1 MATSARES
9 TILEG
14 KTALVT
20 GGSSG
25 IGFETAKVLRDNG
38 ARIAVTGRDAAK
50 LEAARK
56 ALGGDAIA
64 IRADIRK
71 MDDLDRMQSE
81 IGTSF
86 GTLDILFANA
96 GVAFN
101 TPLGKTDE
109 AMYHR
114 LMDVNVKG
122 TFFTAQS
129 VLPLMTQG
137 ASIILNTS
145 WLNQIGTPKKALLS
159 ASKAAVRSFAR
170 VMSAELLD
178 RAIRVNC
185 VSPGTIETPI
195 HRGPDETDAHFQA
208 YVARIGEQVPAG
220 RIGKPADIAAAV
232 LFLASDA
239 SRYML
244 GAEMVIDGG
253 RAEL

>member
-1 MATSARES
+1 M
-9 TILEG
+9 LDG

-25 IGFETAKVLRDNG
+25 IGFETARVLQENG
-38 ARIAVTGRDAAK
+38 ARVAITGRDAAK
-50 LEAARK
+50 LDAAVRM
-56 ALGGDAIA
+56 LGGDAIA
-64 IRADIRK
+64 IQADVSK
-71 MDDLDRMQSE
+71 LDDLDRMQSE
-81 IGTSF
+81 IGASF

-101 TPLGKTDE
+101 TPLGQTDE
-109 AMYHR
+109 EMYHR

-122 TFFTAQS
+122 TFFSVQS
-129 VLPLMTQG
+129 VLPLLNKG

-170 VMSAELLD
+170 VMSAELVG

-195 HRGPDETDAHFQA
+195 HRGPDETDEHFRA

-220 RIGKPADIAAAV
+220 RMGKPDDIAAAV

-239 SRYML
+239 SSYML

>member
-1 MATSARES
+1 M
-9 TILEG
+9 LDG

-25 IGFETAKVLRDNG
+25 IGFETARVLRENG
-38 ARIAVTGRDAAK
+38 ARIAMTGRDATK

-56 ALGGDAIA
+56 TLGGDTIA
-64 IRADIRK
+64 IQADVSK
-71 MDDLDRMQSE
+71 LDDLDRMQSE
-81 IGTSF
+81 IGASF

-122 TFFTAQS
+122 TFFSVQT
-129 VLPLMTQG
+129 VLPLLNNG

-170 VMSAELLD
+170 VMSAELVE

-195 HRGPDETDAHFQA
+195 HRGPDETDEHFRA
-208 YVARIGEQVPAG
+208 YVARIGEQVPIG
-220 RIGKPADIAAAV
+220 RMGNPGDIAAAV

-239 SRYML
+239 SNYML

>member
-1 MATSARES
+1 M
-9 TILEG
+9 LEG

-25 IGFETAKVLRDNG
+25 IGFASAKMLKDNG
-38 ARIAVTGRDAAK
+38 ARVAITGTNMDKLKLARDK
-50 LEAARK
+50 L
-56 ALGGDAIA
+56 GDDAFAIQ
-64 IRADIRK
+64 ADISK
-71 MDDLDRMQSE
+71 LDDLNRTRSE
-81 IGTSF
+81 LQHAF
-86 GTLDILFANA
+86 GKLDILFANA

-109 AMYHR
+109 TMYYR
-114 LMDVNVKG
+114 MMDVNVKG
-122 TFFTAQS
+122 TFFSVQS
-129 VLPLMTQG
+129 VLPLMPKG

-170 VMSAELLD
+170 VMSAEFVD
-178 RAIRVNC
+178 RGIRVNC

-195 HRGPDETDAHFQA
+195 HRGPDETDKHFHA
-208 YVARIGEQVPAG
+208 YVERVGQQAPVGHM
-220 RIGKPADIAAAV
+220 GKPEDIASAV

-239 SRYML
+239 SSYML
-244 GAEMVIDGG
+244 GTELVIDGG

>member
-1 MATSARES
+1 M
-9 TILEG
+9 LEG

-25 IGFETAKVLRDNG
+25 IGQATAKALKDSG
-38 ARIAVTGRDAAK
+38 ARVAITGTDAEK
-50 LEAARK
+50 LSSARE
-56 ALGGDAIA
+56 ALGGGTLAIQ
-64 IRADIRK
+64 ADVSK
-71 MDDLDRMQSE
+71 LDDLDRMQSE
-81 IGTSF
+81 LRQASGKL
-86 GTLDILFANA
+86 GILFANA

-109 AMYHR
+109 AMYYR
-114 LMDVNVKG
+114 MMDVNVKG
-122 TFFTAQS
+122 TFFSVQS
-129 VLPLMTQG
+129 VLPLMPEG

-145 WLNQIGTPKKALLS
+145 WLNPIGTPKKALLS

-195 HRGPDETDAHFQA
+195 HRGPNETDEHFRA
-208 YVARIGEQVPAG
+208 YVERIGQQVPVG
-220 RIGKPADIAAAV
+220 RMGKPEDIASAI

-239 SRYML
+239 SSYML
-244 GAEMVIDGG
+244 GTEMVIDGG